1 MSRAPII
8 AVAVFLVCLPLSTP
22 EARTSCLEPALVS
35 GGGIHSTLV
44 TDGSPV
50 IGIGNL
56 RVHASNWGAIGS
68 MPGSGAPY
76 SGAPSAEWPA
86 HSGVEYLYVAG
97 LWVGALVHGV
107 PAVSTAAPQME
118 FRPSADSRDIV
129 YGATYRIDHGAR
141 LPANPDDDHDGVADE
156 DPLDGFD
163 NDHDGKIDEDFAAVS
178 DLMLVRHFRDDQP
191 GVTDIYPQHRPLHLD
206 VREESY
212 AFDEP
217 DYDDFVGFTYI
228 ITNTGADTLRD
239 AYIGMMADGDVGRRS
254 RPNYFEDDAA
264 ALTTVSVDLGAHGT
278 REVSFPY
285 WYDTDGDGGEATGRC
300 GFVLL
305 DDAPLHTWRTF
316 SGAQSYPDGGDPTN
330 DAERYE
336 TMASGKVDAPV
347 FGDVRSLMAVGPF
360 PEILPGE
367 TVSFTVAL
375 VVTPGDFSNVQ
386 RAVVAYEG
394 KWFDMD
400 GDPATGME
408 GKEHQEHWYLPSD
421 DPEPVWISRFQ
432 LGLDGSD
439 VVMSWGIVTDQ
450 KLRGIDVTRTLADG
464 TDPTLIASLPGRAR
478 RFVDETATPGT
489 KYTYSI
495 TVRGE
500 FGTSSSSPALA
511 ATAPVLP
518 TTFWLVAPNPFRGS
532 TTIAA
537 HLAKS
542 AQINLAIFDVAG
554 RRVTTIASGRR
565 GAGEERYTWNGIDD
579 AGKRAPAGVY
589 FVRLRVDDQTFHQK
603 LVIVR

>member
-191 GVTDIYPQHRPLHLD
+191 GVTDIYPQHRPMHLD